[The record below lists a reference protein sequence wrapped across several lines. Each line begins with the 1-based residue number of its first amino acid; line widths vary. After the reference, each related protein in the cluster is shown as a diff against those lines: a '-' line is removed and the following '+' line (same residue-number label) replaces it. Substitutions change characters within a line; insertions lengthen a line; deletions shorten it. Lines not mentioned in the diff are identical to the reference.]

1 MKGAMITVGADPEF
15 FIGNARGRPVP
26 ICGLLGGTKDKP
38 YREPRWPRGY
48 AVQEDNVM
56 AEYNVPAAT
65 DSMAFAESIQTGR
78 QFVMETLFAAGHT
91 RYQALSGCAFEF
103 DGMELMTPQAKMFG
117 CSADFDGHEMGVPLA
132 RIVPD
137 VLRTASGEWR
147 FAGGH
152 VHVGYRKAFTFEMPE
167 FVGASMCDL
176 FLSLPLIAQMRDV
189 QGERRKFYGTPGRY
203 RPTPYGLEYRTL
215 GNGWTFSSR
224 YAHDVADRVF
234 RTFGI
239 LARNEDMVRRI
250 YNEMPWVAVREAI
263 NSEDVGM
270 AADLHARAST
280 FLKAG
285 E

>member
-1 MKGAMITVGADPEF
+1 
-15 FIGNARGRPVP
+15 
-26 ICGLLGGTKDKP
+26 
-38 YREPRWPRGY
+38 
-48 AVQEDNVM
+48 
-56 AEYNVPAAT
+56 
-65 DSMAFAESIQTGR
+65 
-78 QFVMETLFAAGHT
+78 
-91 RYQALSGCAFEF
+91 
-103 DGMELMTPQAKMFG
+103 
-117 CSADFDGHEMGVPLA
+117 
-132 RIVPD
+132 
-137 VLRTASGEWR
+137 
-147 FAGGH
+147 
-152 VHVGYRKAFTFEMPE
+152 VGYRKAFTFDMPE

-189 QGERRKFYGTPGRY
+189 QGERRKYYGTPGRY

-263 NSEDVGM
+263 NGEDVGM
-270 AADLHARAST
+270 AADLHARAQNM
-280 FLKAG
+280 LKAG